1 MRRRRVSTMIA
12 TDLEEF
18 YGSRYDES
26 LRLRSSIKGQL
37 ELARVRELL
46 TRHMPPA
53 ATRVAD
59 IGGGTGVHARW
70 LRVAGYDVDLL
81 DPIPRH
87 VEAARA
93 SGLRARLGD
102 ARDLPWNNDRF
113 DAALMAGPLY
123 HLTDPDHRRA
133 ALAEAARVVRP
144 GGLVAAVAFN
154 RHANLLGATLA
165 NQYLARRPIIDD
177 IEATGASHRNDR
189 VSPATYYHALPELTE
204 EMTSAGLTNVTV
216 LGLTGP
222 GGWLGI
228 VIDAHFPNPAQWPPT
243 FTSQGPLQT
252 ALAAARAAD
261 EHPEL
266 VPASTLWLA
275 VGTGTS

>member
-1 MRRRRVSTMIA
+1 MPTMIA

-26 LRLRSSIKGQL
+26 LRLTSSIKGQL
-37 ELARVRELL
+37 ELARVRELI
-46 TRHMPPA
+46 TRHMP
-53 ATRVAD
+53 ATATKVAD
-59 IGGGTGVHARW
+59 IGGGTGAHALW
-70 LRVAGYDVDLL
+70 LRADGYDVDLI
-81 DPIPRH
+81 DPILRH
-87 VEAARA
+87 VEAAQA
-93 SGLRARLGD
+93 AGLRAHLGD
-102 ARDLPWNNDRF
+102 ARDLPWSADEF

-123 HLTDPDHRRA
+123 HLTDAGDRRV
-133 ALAEAARVVRP
+133 ALQEAARVVRP

-165 NQYLARRPIIDD
+165 NQLLARRPIIDD
-177 IEATGASHRNDR
+177 IEATGTSHRHDR
-189 VSPATYYHALPELTE
+189 VSAATYYSTIPELTG
-204 EMTSAGLTNVTV
+204 EMSSAGLSSVAV

-228 VIDAHFPNPAQWPPT
+228 VIDAHFPDPAHWPRT
-243 FTSQGPLQT
+243 LISQGPLET
-252 ALAAARAAD
+252 ALAGARLAD

-275 VGTGTS
+275 VGTVTP

>member
-1 MRRRRVSTMIA
+1 MIA
-12 TDLEEF
+12 TDLESF

-26 LRLRSSIKGQL
+26 LRLTSSVKGQL
-37 ELARVRELL
+37 ELARVRELV
-46 TRHMPPA
+46 TRHMPVA
-53 ATRVAD
+53 AARVAD
-59 IGGGTGVHARW
+59 IGGATGVHAAW
-70 LRVAGYDVDLL
+70 LRADGHEVDLI

-87 VEAARA
+87 IETAQA

-102 ARDLPWNNDRF
+102 ARDLPWEENEF

-123 HLTDPDHRRA
+123 HLTDTDDRRV
-133 ALAEAARVVRP
+133 ALQEAARVVRP

-165 NQYLARRPIIDD
+165 NQLLARRPIIDD
-177 IEATGASHRNDR
+177 IEATGTSDRHDR
-189 VSPATYYHALPELTE
+189 VSAATYYHTIPELTD
-204 EMTSAGLTNVTV
+204 EMTSAGLTNIAV

-228 VIDAHFPNPAQWPPT
+228 VIDAHFPDPADWPPT

-252 ALAAARAAD
+252 ALAGARAAD
-261 EHPEL
+261 AHTEL
-266 VPASTLWLA
+266 VPASLWLA
-275 VGTGTS
+275 VGTVRS

>member
-1 MRRRRVSTMIA
+1 MSTMIA

-18 YGSRYDES
+18 YGSRYDERH
-26 LRLRSSIKGQL
+26 RLSSSVKGQL
-37 ELARVRELL
+37 ELARVRELV
-46 TRHMPPA
+46 TRHLPMG

-59 IGGGTGVHARW
+59 IGGGTGVHAQW
-70 LRVAGYDVDLL
+70 LRADGFDVDLI

-93 SGLRARLGD
+93 CGLRAHLGD
-102 ARDLPWNNDRF
+102 ARDLPWDEDQF

-123 HLTDPDHRRA
+123 HLTDPDGRRA
-133 ALAEAARVVRP
+133 ALGEAARIVRP
-144 GGLVAAVAFN
+144 GGLIAAVAFN

-165 NQYLARRPIIDD
+165 NQLLARRPIIDD
-177 IEATGASHRNDR
+177 IEATGFSCRNDR
-189 VSPATYYHALPELTE
+189 VSPATYYHTLAELTG
-204 EMTSAGLTNVTV
+204 EMSSAGLTNVV
-216 LGLTGP
+216 VFGLNGP

-228 VIDAHFPNPAQWPPT
+228 VIDAHFPDPARWPKT
-243 FTSQGPLQT
+243 LTSQGPLAT
-252 ALAAARAAD
+252 ALASARSAD

-275 VGTGTS
+275 VGTVAS

>member
-1 MRRRRVSTMIA
+1 MIA
-12 TDLEEF
+12 TDLEDF
-18 YGSRYDES
+18 YGSHYDEG
-26 LRLRSSIKGQL
+26 LRLTSSIKGQL
-37 ELARVRELL
+37 ELARVRELV
-46 TRHMPPA
+46 TRHMPTA
-53 ATRVAD
+53 AARVAD
-59 IGGGTGVHARW
+59 IGGGTGVHAEW
-70 LRVAGYDVDLL
+70 LRAEGYEVDLI

-102 ARDLPWNNDRF
+102 ARDLPWDENEF

-123 HLTDPDHRRA
+123 HLTDPDDRRTA
-133 ALAEAARVVRP
+133 FREAARVVRP

-165 NQYLARRPIIDD
+165 NQFLTRRPIIDD
-177 IEATGASHRNDR
+177 IETTGSSHRHDR
-189 VSPATYYHALPELTE
+189 VSAATYYTTIRELTG
-204 EMTSAGLTNVTV
+204 EMTGAGLTSVTV

-228 VIDAHFPNPAQWPPT
+228 VIDAHFPDPADWPPT

-261 EHPEL
+261 AHPEL

-275 VGTGTS
+275 VGTVTP

>member
-1 MRRRRVSTMIA
+1 MSTMIA

-26 LRLRSSIKGQL
+26 LRLSSSIKGQL
-37 ELARVRELL
+37 ELARVRELV
-46 TRHMPPA
+46 TRHLPPA

-59 IGGGTGVHARW
+59 IGGGTGVHAQW
-70 LRVAGYDVDLL
+70 LRSDGYDVDLI

-93 SGLRARLGD
+93 TGLRAHLGD
-102 ARDLPWNNDRF
+102 ARNLPWDENQF

-123 HLTDPDHRRA
+123 HLTDPDHRRV
-133 ALAEAARVVRP
+133 ALSEAARVVRP
-144 GGLVAAVAFN
+144 GGLVAAVVFN
-154 RHANLLGATLA
+154 RHADLLGATLA
-165 NQYLARRPIIDD
+165 NQFLHRRPIIND
-177 IEATGASHRNDR
+177 IEATGSSNRNDR
-189 VSPATYYHALPELTE
+189 VSPATYYHTLPELTD
-204 EMTSAGLTNVTV
+204 EMTGAGLTNVAV

-228 VIDAHFPNPAQWPPT
+228 VIDAHFPDPADWPRT
-243 FTSQGPLQT
+243 LTSQGPLTT
-252 ALAAARAAD
+252 ALAGARAAD

-275 VGTGTS
+275 VGTVAS

>member
-1 MRRRRVSTMIA
+1 MIA

-18 YGSRYDES
+18 YSRRYDES
-26 LRLRSSIKGQL
+26 LRLSSSVKGQL
-37 ELARVRELL
+37 ELARVRDLL
-46 TRHMPPA
+46 TRHLPPA
-53 ATRVAD
+53 AARVAD
-59 IGGGTGVHARW
+59 IGGGTGVHAQW
-70 LRVAGYDVDLL
+70 LRADGYEVDLL

-93 SGLRARLGD
+93 CGLRARLGD
-102 ARDLPWNNDRF
+102 ARDLPWDDDRF

-123 HLTDPDHRRA
+123 HLTDPDHRRT
-133 ALAEAARVVRP
+133 ALREAARVVRP

-177 IEATGASHRNDR
+177 IEATGASYRNDR
-189 VSPATYYHALPELTE
+189 VSPATYHHALPELTE
-204 EMTSAGLTNVTV
+204 EMTGAGLTDVTV

-222 GGWLGI
+222 GGWLSI
-228 VIDAHFPNPAQWPPT
+228 VIDAHFPNPAHWPPT
-243 FTSQGPLQT
+243 FTSPGPLDT
-252 ALAAARAAD
+252 ALAAAHAAD

-275 VGTGTS
+275 VGTVAS

>member
-1 MRRRRVSTMIA
+1 MSTMIA

-26 LRLRSSIKGQL
+26 LRLTSSIKGQL
-37 ELARVRELL
+37 ELARVRELV
-46 TRHMPPA
+46 TRHMPIT

-59 IGGGTGVHARW
+59 IGGGTGVHAQW
-70 LRVAGYDVDLL
+70 LRGDGYEVDLI

-93 SGLRARLGD
+93 CGLRAHLGD
-102 ARDLPWNNDRF
+102 ARDLPWDEDQF

-123 HLTDPDHRRA
+123 HLTDPDDRRA
-133 ALAEAARVVRP
+133 ALREAARVVRP

-165 NQYLARRPIIDD
+165 NQLLERRPIIDD
-177 IEATGASHRNDR
+177 IEAAGFSYRNDR
-189 VSPATYYHALPELTE
+189 VSPATYYTTIPELTD
-204 EMTSAGLTNVTV
+204 EMSSAGLNNIAI

-228 VIDAHFPNPAQWPPT
+228 VIDAHFPDPADWPQT
-243 FTSQGPLQT
+243 FASQGPLET
-252 ALAAARAAD
+252 ALASARAAD

-275 VGTGTS
+275 VGTVPAGTVAS

>member
-1 MRRRRVSTMIA
+1 MSPMIA

-26 LRLRSSIKGQL
+26 LRLSSSIKGQL
-37 ELARVRELL
+37 ELARVRELV
-46 TRHMPPA
+46 TRHLPPA
-53 ATRVAD
+53 TTRVAD
-59 IGGGTGVHARW
+59 IGGGTGVHAQW
-70 LRVAGYDVDLL
+70 LRSDGYDVDLI

-87 VEAARA
+87 VETARA
-93 SGLRARLGD
+93 TGLRAHLGD
-102 ARDLPWNNDRF
+102 ARNLPWDENQF

-123 HLTDPDHRRA
+123 HLTAPDDRGA
-133 ALAEAARVVRP
+133 ALSEAARVVRP

-165 NQYLARRPIIDD
+165 NQFLDRRPIIDD
-177 IEATGASHRNDR
+177 IETTGSSYRNDR
-189 VSPATYYHALPELTE
+189 VTPATYYHTLPELTD
-204 EMTSAGLTNVTV
+204 EMSSAGLTNVV
-216 LGLTGP
+216 VFGLTGP

-228 VIDAHFPNPAQWPPT
+228 VIDAHFPNPSDWPQT

-252 ALAAARAAD
+252 ALASARAAD

-275 VGTGTS
+275 VGTVAL

>member
-1 MRRRRVSTMIA
+1 MIA

-26 LRLRSSIKGQL
+26 LRLGSSVKGRL
-37 ELARVRELL
+37 ELARVRELV
-46 TRHMPPA
+46 TRHLPVS

-59 IGGGTGVHARW
+59 IGGGTGAHARW
-70 LRVAGYDVDLL
+70 LRAEGYEVDLI

-93 SGLRARLGD
+93 AGIRALLGD
-102 ARDLPWNNDRF
+102 ARDLPWNKDQF
-113 DAALMAGPLY
+113 DVALMAGPLY
-123 HLTDPDHRRA
+123 HLTDPEDRRA
-133 ALAEAARVVRP
+133 ALLEAARVVRP

-165 NQYLARRPIIDD
+165 NQFLERRPVIED
-177 IEATGASHRNDR
+177 IEAAGFSDRNDR
-189 VSPATYYHALPELTE
+189 VSPATYYTTIPELTD
-204 EMTSAGLTNVTV
+204 EMSSAGLTNIAI

-228 VIDAHFPNPAQWPPT
+228 VIDAHFPNPADWPQT
-243 FTSQGPLQT
+243 LTNQGPLKT
-252 ALAAARAAD
+252 ALASARAAD

-275 VGTGTS
+275 VGTVAS

>member
-1 MRRRRVSTMIA
+1 MSTMIA
-12 TDLEEF
+12 PDLTEF

-26 LRLRSSIKGQL
+26 LRLSSSVKGQL
-37 ELARVRELL
+37 ELARVRELV
-46 TRHMPPA
+46 TRHMPVG

-59 IGGGTGVHARW
+59 IGGGTGVHAQW
-70 LRVAGYDVDLL
+70 LRADGYDVELI

-93 SGLRARLGD
+93 CGLRAHLGD
-102 ARDLPWNNDRF
+102 ARDLPWGENQF
-113 DAALMAGPLY
+113 DAALLAGPLY
-123 HLTDPDHRRA
+123 HLTDPDDRGA
-133 ALAEAARVVRP
+133 ALSEAARVVRP

-165 NQYLARRPIIDD
+165 NQFITRRPVIDD
-177 IEATGASHRNDR
+177 IEATGSSPRNDR
-189 VSPATYYHALPELTE
+189 VSPTTFYHTLQGLTD
-204 EMTSAGLTNVTV
+204 EMLSAGLNNSMI

-228 VIDAHFPNPAQWPPT
+228 VIDAHFPDPADWPQT
-243 FTSQGPLQT
+243 FTRQVPLET
-252 ALAAARAAD
+252 ALAGARAAD
-261 EHPEL
+261 DHPDL

-275 VGTGTS
+275 VGTVAS